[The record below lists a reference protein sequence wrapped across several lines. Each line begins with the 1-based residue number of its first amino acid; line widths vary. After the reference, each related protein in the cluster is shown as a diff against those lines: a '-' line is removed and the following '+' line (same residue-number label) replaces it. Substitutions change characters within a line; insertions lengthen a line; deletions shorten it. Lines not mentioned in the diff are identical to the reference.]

1 MPMWIFV
8 VVFAYVGS
16 QLLFMSIAAIDE
28 WLATRP
34 IRPPR
39 PVNHVSVPEWHLAT
53 AVCAIFVLFMLTG
66 VVERLTV
73 H

>member
-28 WLATRP
+28 WLAKDHQP
-34 IRPPR
+34 MGGYA
-39 PVNHVSVPEWHLAT
+39 LAFWGILV
-53 AVCAIFVLFMLTG
+53 AGSIILSMMLWDG
-66 VVERLTV
+66 KSY
-73 H
+73 HF